1 MHTIDMITKCLCKPG
16 DKMMILDKSAGG
28 HASVKPVVERLGV
41 EAIPAPYDFSKDDLD
56 YDKLNAQVKE
66 EGIGY
71 ILLAPSDLIKP
82 LAVENIDTTNCVLL
96 WDCSQL
102 MGLIAAG
109 MCNNPLKTMKNIV
122 MFGGTHKTFSG
133 PASGLIMT
141 NEKYLHD
148 KMETMINPTLLRHS
162 QMHQKICLLFSLI
175 EFEQFGAEYMSHM
188 VHCSNYIGKK
198 LRNYGFDIGEFDGHI
213 SQTHQQ
219 WTAIIEDRLA
229 SGLKIDEYCEKNQL
243 SRNSYFYWLRKIRE
257 ERATSVLP
265 DNNDLLPASV
275 STGALVELVPSS
287 KHNDAIPKIEVPDEE
302 AKSFG
307 FSVNGISITV
317 GRDISEEMLSKIMRA
332 ARNA

>member
-1 MHTIDMITKCLCKPG
+1 MPEVQ
-16 DKMMILDKSAGG
+16 S
-28 HASVKPVVERLGV
+28 
-41 EAIPAPYDFSKDDLD
+41 
-56 YDKLNAQVKE
+56 
-66 EGIGY
+66 
-71 ILLAPSDLIKP
+71 IKK
-82 LAVENIDTTNCVLL
+82 
-96 WDCSQL
+96 QL
-102 MGLIAAG
+102 
-109 MCNNPLKTMKNIV
+109 
-122 MFGGTHKTFSG
+122 
-133 PASGLIMT
+133 
-141 NEKYLHD
+141 
-148 KMETMINPTLLRHS
+148 
-162 QMHQKICLLFSLI
+162 
-175 EFEQFGAEYMSHM
+175 HM
-188 VHCSNYIGKK
+188 
-198 LRNYGFDIGEFDGHI
+198 
-213 SQTHQQ
+213 QQ

-243 SRNSYFYWLRKIRE
+243 SRKSYFYWLRKIRE